1 MHRAMNTCDPDAIHD
16 PDAILEARMVNT
28 LLIGMDLEHMMI
40 VRLGRTTRTSKCHY
54 GTANEGITATF
65 HGASREGRDTCG
77 SSPTLGG
84 SSWLPRPHQLQCQI
98 AACVC
103 NNFVFGN
110 TASVGGPRVHLRA
123 PVLFFRVLEILQY
136 HGVSLSLNVP

>member
-1 MHRAMNTCDPDAIHD
+1 M
-16 PDAILEARMVNT
+16 
-28 LLIGMDLEHMMI
+28 GLEHMTI

-65 HGASREGRDTCG
+65 HGASREGRGTCG

-84 SSWLPRPHQLQCQI
+84 SSWLPQPHQLQCQI

-103 NNFVFGN
+103 NNFVFSN
-110 TASVGGPRVHLRA
+110 TASVGGPRVQLRT

-136 HGVSLSLNVP
+136 GVSPLSLNMP